1 MTSDK
6 GEDQTTDVQTE
17 VPEEQSSVNWW
28 IVLRILVLLALAWL
42 VLFSLRQ
49 KGSAAEFLDSIPSQL
64 FILWIFLAE
73 LRLFMHGVRIKY
85 LQTKIDE

>member
-6 GEDQTTDVQTE
+6 GPGETTDLKTE
-17 VPEEQSSVNWW
+17 GQEEGTSVNWW

-73 LRLFMHGVRIKY
+73 LRLFMHGVRIKC